1 MQTVENHTTVIT
13 FSETN
18 AKDVIQSNYEPV
30 RYNAMKHGI
39 LSKLAI
45 LPHEDSK
52 EFASLEEA
60 LLEEHQPKGMT
71 ERHLVEELASIIWR
85 KRRILLAEG
94 SVINQGLKITVKNAD
109 SVVSS
114 AVPFQGGLSGND
126 IDLREIVATTTSENA
141 ENLQYADL
149 DLNATQRANKI
160 LYKGGTNAYE
170 KARHALHDDS
180 RDLWDEHVAEGS
192 YTANA
197 EGLESWIS
205 DWLLPYCYQSMLEA
219 RNQPAIKAQTLGEGL
234 QVHRLE
240 KLTRYETHLDRKF
253 ERTLAMLLKM
263 KELRGA
269 NKK

>member
-1 MQTVENHTTVIT
+1 MQAVENDTAVIT
-13 FSETN
+13 FPETN
-18 AKDVIQSNYEPV
+18 VKDVIQSNYEPV

-45 LPHEDSK
+45 LPHEDGE
-52 EFASLEEA
+52 EFAGLEAA

-94 SVINQGLKITVKNAD
+94 SVINQGLKSTIKNAE

-114 AVPFQGGLSGND
+114 AVPFQGGLSVKD
-126 IDLREIVATTTSENA
+126 IDLREVVIATPSENA
-141 ENLQYADL
+141 ENRQYADL
-149 DLNATQRANKI
+149 DLNATQRASKI
-160 LYKGGTNAYE
+160 LYKGGANAYE
-170 KARHALHDDS
+170 KARRTLHEDS

-192 YTANA
+192 YTAHA
-197 EGLESWIS
+197 EGLETWIHE
-205 DWLLPYCYQSMLEA
+205 WLLPYCYQSMLEA
-219 RNQPAIKAQTLGEGL
+219 RNQPAIKAQILGEGL

-240 KLTRYETHLDRKF
+240 NLTRYETHLDRKF

-263 KELRGA
+263 KELRGD
-269 NKK
+269 K